1 MYKNYIYFV
10 FVPVLIT
17 FYLSGAGCNRRP
29 CACDDVPYGA
39 DVETYYLYNNT
50 NQELNITLTN
60 FQSNWNTLTGTTLH
74 SSLSTMFTLRAH
86 SLLPIA
92 RLISRGYYGLNTRR
106 DFLNSFA
113 VPKLAVGGT
122 KNHNHYNYFEITSP
136 LPSKVFGYI
145 PISLTMGLEK
155 ISFTLWKGGKNE
167 EVNEG
172 DEFYVFGYSYHYVA
186 TINQARLDQESV
198 TKSFFLYNNIS
209 VATLRGTKTIEVT
222 AYPVDFYGIPLPGFV
237 PQVNVIQSGELKNIY
252 STTTSFSYPIQYE
265 IRNQRGDI
273 LDKSVVS
280 GRVLSNK
287 VLWNGEWVWDNEYID
302 EYYTR
307 RRYKFLDGVRVLD
320 LPWETFDK
328 AKDLGIPQAVLDD
341 YSSDS
346 HSINYFSIF
355 N

>member
-29 CACDDVPYGA
+29 CACSDNSYGA
-39 DVETYYLYNNT
+39 DVEIYYLYNNT

-86 SLLPIA
+86 SLLRIGK
-92 RLISRGYYGLNTRR
+92 LIRWYYREDGFD
-106 DFLNSFA
+106 DFLNSSA
-113 VPKLAVGGT
+113 DAKLAAGVT
-122 KNHNHYNYFEITSP
+122 ENRNYYNYFEITSP
-136 LPSKVFGYI
+136 LPSKIFGYI
-145 PISLTMGLEK
+145 PISSSDRGLEDP
-155 ISFTLWKGGKNE
+155 FTFWKE
-167 EVNEG
+167 
-172 DEFYVFGYSYHYVA
+172 DQYSDTYHYVA

-209 VATLRGTKTIEVT
+209 VATLSRTKTIEVT
-222 AYPVDFYGIPLPGFV
+222 AYPVDFYGVPLPGFV

-273 LDKSVVS
+273 LDKSVVN

-287 VLWNGEWVWDNEYID
+287 VLSTNRKWVWDNEYIYD
-302 EYYTR
+302 YNTR
-307 RRYKFLDGVRVLD
+307 GHYKFLDGVRVLD